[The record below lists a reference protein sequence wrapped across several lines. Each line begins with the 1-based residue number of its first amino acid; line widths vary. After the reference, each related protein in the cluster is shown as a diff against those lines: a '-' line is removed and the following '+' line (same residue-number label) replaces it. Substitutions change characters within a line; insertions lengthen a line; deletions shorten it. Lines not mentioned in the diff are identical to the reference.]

1 VSLSSGGHGQQ
12 RSRATKAEVDVGPLA
27 FTHPIPPLPQ
37 PTGTLLLLLS
47 PVPVLSFLIGGLPR
61 RSVAVVGS
69 SSAHVSSSSS
79 SSSSSRRQTDQN
91 VKALGVLLAAAK
103 TGGDEE
109 GSKKKAPATR
119 KKATTPKSSSSKA
132 SAAATPSSSSSS
144 PAPQKAP
151 AKKSQAKQEHKFKEA
166 VEAPFYEEGLLDG
179 KQASE
184 VYTGETVFNLM
195 GQSEDVIAPW
205 SVDGFEID
213 IPDWR
218 PQPAQ
223 HYEIVD
229 PSVLEQL
236 GKIEN
241 MFGASLKLVSTH
253 EGVWRFLYLG
263 NIRNLIGAEAWTK
276 LLLQED
282 LKMEGVREVR
292 FETNYVRDWPDDHN

>member
-1 VSLSSGGHGQQ
+1 M
-12 RSRATKAEVDVGPLA
+12 
-27 FTHPIPPLPQ
+27 
-37 PTGTLLLLLS
+37 
-47 PVPVLSFLIGGLPR
+47 
-61 RSVAVVGS
+61 
-69 SSAHVSSSSS
+69 
-79 SSSSSRRQTDQN
+79 
-91 VKALGVLLAAAK
+91 KALGVLSAAAK
-103 TGGDEE
+103 AGGDEE
-109 GSKKKAPATR
+109 GSKKKAPAATR
-119 KKATTPKSSSSKA
+119 KKKATTPKSSSSSSKA
-132 SAAATPSSSSSS
+132 SAASPSSSSSS
-144 PAPQKAP
+144 PAPTPQKAP
-151 AKKSQAKQEHKFKEA
+151 AKKQLSKQEHKFKEA
-166 VEAPFYEEGLLDG
+166 VEAPFYEEAMLDG

-184 VYTGETVFNLM
+184 VYSGEKVFNLM

-276 LLLQED
+276 LLLQEY
-282 LKMEGVREVR
+282 LKMEGVKEVR

>member
-1 VSLSSGGHGQQ
+1 M
-12 RSRATKAEVDVGPLA
+12 RSWLPLEVRL
-27 FTHPIPPLPQ
+27 TI
-37 PTGTLLLLLS
+37 T
-47 PVPVLSFLIGGLPR
+47 
-61 RSVAVVGS
+61 
-69 SSAHVSSSSS
+69 
-79 SSSSSRRQTDQN
+79 
-91 VKALGVLLAAAK
+91 AL
-103 TGGDEE
+103 
-109 GSKKKAPATR
+109 
-119 KKATTPKSSSSKA
+119 
-132 SAAATPSSSSSS
+132 
-144 PAPQKAP
+144 
-151 AKKSQAKQEHKFKEA
+151 
-166 VEAPFYEEGLLDG
+166 
-179 KQASE
+179 
-184 VYTGETVFNLM
+184 
-195 GQSEDVIAPW
+195 PW

-282 LKMEGVREVR
+282 LKMEGVKEVR

>member
-1 VSLSSGGHGQQ
+1 M
-12 RSRATKAEVDVGPLA
+12 
-27 FTHPIPPLPQ
+27 
-37 PTGTLLLLLS
+37 
-47 PVPVLSFLIGGLPR
+47 
-61 RSVAVVGS
+61 
-69 SSAHVSSSSS
+69 
-79 SSSSSRRQTDQN
+79 
-91 VKALGVLLAAAK
+91 
-103 TGGDEE
+103 
-109 GSKKKAPATR
+109 
-119 KKATTPKSSSSKA
+119 
-132 SAAATPSSSSSS
+132 
-144 PAPQKAP
+144 
-151 AKKSQAKQEHKFKEA
+151 
-166 VEAPFYEEGLLDG
+166 EAPFYEEALLDG

-184 VYTGETVFNLM
+184 MYTGEKVFNLR
-195 GQSEDVIAPW
+195 GLSEDVIAPW

-218 PQPAQ
+218 PQPVQ

-253 EGVWRFLYLG
+253 KGVWRFLYLG

-282 LKMEGVREVR
+282 LRIEGVKEVR